1 MIGSERNQAA
11 VLQAQ
16 ATDTVAQGFVPSIRT
31 AAPGPGAIIFAI
43 VLGAFWIGAAGA
55 YVWGYFGP
63 NALFRLDVQETALI
77 AFAAI
82 FPPLLMVVAAWAFTR
97 GQALSATAEAFT
109 DATDRLFSAD
119 ETSSRTAARLGR
131 TVRREIDALNAGLDG
146 AFTRLRALETVL
158 ENQIAALDDAGARMG
173 VRADNAATLLS
184 QERERLESVVGGM
197 SETASRTSETV
208 AGRAAQLKA
217 MIESAEGT
225 LKTAGHSLDTQ
236 AASFRAAAD
245 AAAQAPHSA
254 AVEID
259 NQAKRIEAVSDAAM
273 VRAEFVLGRHE
284 RHRAA
289 MGELLQRLKE
299 EDAALEAAL
308 GAQHGAMEKALSV
321 LGEQSHKM
329 GVLADDADRRLEL
342 IMVNAA
348 SRTQQL
354 SASFAREVEKLRDS
368 SEHGTETLVKLA
380 ASLHDAGISA
390 HTLIAQTVADSKTS
404 AKSLVGE
411 AMAECDK
418 LLRMA
423 TLLATEAEDI
433 KLSLSNAAADVEKH
447 VLSLPGIARQEA
459 QRVRDMV
466 RAESEEILDIS
477 ARTLSTI
484 HARTAARA
492 GARQQPGEMATPQQE
507 VEGDGLMGLARRLT
521 QRPRRKEI
529 EQKSWNMRALLTAA
543 ETTDPQDAG
552 FKPATA
558 AALGALEAALADL
571 AIDLEAIAVD
581 AAPREEEWRR
591 YLAGDRAVFVRRLA
605 DTIDTDSVDRIAHA
619 YREDLRFR
627 EAANAYLA
635 EFELLLARAR
645 EGDGD
650 GLLMSTILG
659 ADTGKLYLALAY
671 TLGRL
676 S

>member
-1 MIGSERNQAA
+1 MIDSERSQAA
-11 VLQAQ
+11 VLQGQ
-16 ATDTVAQGFVPSIRT
+16 ATDAIGTTPVPGTRS

-43 VLGAFWIGAAGA
+43 VLGAFWLGAAGA
-55 YVWGYFGP
+55 YLWGYFGP
-63 NALFRLDVQETALI
+63 NALFRLDIQETALI
-77 AFAAI
+77 VFAAI

-97 GQALSATAEAFT
+97 GQALSATAESLV
-109 DATDRLFSAD
+109 DAADRLFSAD
-119 ETSSRTAARLGR
+119 ETASRTATRLGR

-158 ENQIAALDDAGARMG
+158 ENQIAALDEAGARVG
-173 VRADNAATLLS
+173 VRADTAATLLS
-184 QERERLESVVGGM
+184 QERERLDLVAGSLTD
-197 SETASRTSETV
+197 TASRASETI

-225 LKTAGHSLDTQ
+225 LKTAGHSLETQ
-236 AASFRAAAD
+236 AAGFRAAAD
-245 AAAQAPHSA
+245 AAAQAPHSV

-259 NQAKRIEAVSDAAM
+259 NQAKRIEAVSDAALA
-273 VRAEFVLGRHE
+273 RAEFVLGRHE
-284 RHRAA
+284 RHRIA
-289 MGELLQRLKE
+289 MGELLQRMKD

-308 GAQHGAMEKALSV
+308 GTQHGAMEKALV
-321 LGEQSHKM
+321 ALGDQSQKM

-354 SASFAREVEKLRDS
+354 ATSFAREVEKLRDS
-368 SEHGTETLVKLA
+368 SEHGTETLIRLA
-380 ASLHDAGISA
+380 NSLHEAGVSA
-390 HTLIAQTVADSKTS
+390 QTLIAQTVSEAKTS

-418 LLRMA
+418 LLRLA
-423 TLLATEAEDI
+423 AQLATEAEDI
-433 KLSLSNAAADVEKH
+433 KFSLSGVAADVEKH
-447 VLSLPGIARQEA
+447 VLSLPGVARQEA

-492 GARQQPGEMATPQQE
+492 GGRPQPGEAAAPQQE
-507 VEGDGLMGLARRLT
+507 PEGEGLMGLARRLT

-543 ETTDPQDAG
+543 ETTESHDTEL
-552 FKPATA
+552 KPVTA

-571 AIDLEAIAVD
+571 AIDLEAIAAD
-581 AAPREEEWRR
+581 AAPREEEWRN
-591 YLAGDRAVFVRRLA
+591 YIAGDRGVFARRLA
-605 DTIDTDSVDRIAHA
+605 ETIDAESVDRIASA

-645 EGDGD
+645 AGDGD
-650 GLLMSTILG
+650 GMLMSTILSS
-659 ADTGKLYLALAY
+659 DTGKLYLAMAY